1 MLILNAFAMVFPL
14 FIWNVKSLARCS
26 SLFGTSQ
33 WEIEEQTVDIA
44 QQAFA
49 EQMNSPYC
57 PILQHSAKKSVKKTI
72 YRICQIYSIYR
83 IIIIYKIC
91 KHLHAKLEIQKSINV
106 FLSPWHQLWQYS
118 GKLFSSCICYH
129 IIEPPSVKW
138 LASAK
143 KIPATIE
150 VNLKITIK
158 TRCSMLTCV
167 APLAQV
173 DPRP

>member
-1 MLILNAFAMVFPL
+1 M
-14 FIWNVKSLARCS
+14 
-26 SLFGTSQ
+26 
-33 WEIEEQTVDIA
+33 
-44 QQAFA
+44 
-49 EQMNSPYC
+49 
-57 PILQHSAKKSVKKTI
+57 
-72 YRICQIYSIYR
+72 YSIYR

-91 KHLHAKLEIQKSINV
+91 KHLHAKLAIQKSVNV

-143 KIPATIE
+143 NIPATIK

-173 DPRP
+173 DPRPWYRLAWAAGHHPPDAYALLQSEASCHNPWPKLPPCPPWFQPLRAQASSCS